1 MIILSDYINNDFE
14 ALTTNETVS
23 EVNGFFDQVTF
34 SHFPVL
40 ENNVYIGSISKDDL
54 GTFDLNK
61 NLSDYKYS
69 FDRFFTRENSILL
82 EVLEVFSKNNSN
94 LIPVLNNENKYL
106 GYYEIEEIIKTFQET
121 PFLSESG
128 TIIIVKKAII
138 DYSMSQISQI
148 VESNNGK
155 LLGLY
160 VSNSDLINIE
170 ITLKINVG
178 DVNDIIQSFRRY
190 DYEIISDHQQ
200 DDYINVLKENANY
213 LDKYL
218 SI

>member
-1 MIILSDYINNDFE
+1 MTILSDYINNDFK
-14 ALTTNETVS
+14 ALTTKETVD
-23 EVNGFFDQVTF
+23 EVKDFFDDVTF

-40 ENNVYIGSISKDDL
+40 ENDIYIGSISKDDL
-54 GTFDLNK
+54 ETFDLNK

-69 FDRFFTRENSILL
+69 LERFFTRENSILL

-94 LIPVLNNENKYL
+94 LIPVLNDENKYL
-106 GYYEIEEIIKTFQET
+106 GYYEIEEIIKTFQAT

-128 TIIIVKKAII
+128 NIIIVKKAII

-155 LLGLY
+155 ILGIY
-160 VSNSDLINIE
+160 VSNSDLLNIE
-170 ITLKINVG
+170 ITVKINVG
-178 DVNDIIQSFRRY
+178 DINDIIQSFRRY
-190 DYEIISDHQQ
+190 DYEIISEHQQ
-200 DDYINVLKENANY
+200 DDYISILKENANY
-213 LDKYL
+213 LEKYL

>member
-1 MIILSDYINNDFE
+1 MTLLSDYINNDFKALKIDE
-14 ALTTNETVS
+14 AVS
-23 EVNGFFDQVTF
+23 EVQDFFNDVNY

-40 ENNVYIGSISKDDL
+40 DDDVYIGSVSKNDL
-54 GTFDLNK
+54 ESFDFDK

-69 FDRFFTRENSILL
+69 FEKFFTRDTSILL
-82 EVLEVFSKNNSN
+82 DVLEVFSKNHAN
-94 LIPVLNNENKYL
+94 LIPVLNDENQYL

-121 PFLSESG
+121 PFLSDSG
-128 TIIIVKKAII
+128 NIIIIKKEIV
-138 DYSMSQISQI
+138 DYSMSQIAQI

-155 LLGLY
+155 ILGVY
-160 VSNSDLINIE
+160 VSNSDFKFIE

-190 DYEIISDHQQ
+190 DYEIISNHQQ
-200 DDYINVLKENANY
+200 DDYINILKENANY
-213 LDKYL
+213 LNKYL